1 MRQRAP
7 DNDSGSG
14 TRPGAPGP
22 VPPSDGEIYGQIL
35 TAIVEHDIAPGTKLP
50 EDMLAETFGVSRTRV
65 RKILHQLAHE
75 GLLVLERH
83 RGASVARPSPKE
95 ARDVFAVRRMLE
107 AGMMRLLAGGVAAR
121 DLSRLR
127 QHVTAEREAYARGDR
142 RRAISL
148 SGEFHLELARLTD
161 NGTLL
166 GILRELT
173 SRTSLIL
180 AVHAPAGGPLCL
192 CDEHDAL
199 IETIRRHD
207 PGGAEAAMLHHL
219 DHIAGSLALATEDA
233 GPVDLRAVFT
243 RVAARRREPV
253 PSLG

>member
-1 MRQRAP
+1 MRATAERTGHTG
-7 DNDSGSG
+7 NGG
-14 TRPGAPGP
+14 GAP
-22 VPPSDGEIYGQIL
+22 SDAEIYRQIL

-50 EDMLAETFGVSRTRV
+50 EDVLAEAFGVSRTRV
-65 RKILHQLAHE
+65 RKILQQLAHE

-95 ARDVFAVRRMLE
+95 ARDVFAVRRLLE
-107 AGMMRLLAGGVAAR
+107 GGMMRQIAQGVPARELA
-121 DLSRLR
+121 RLR
-127 QHVTAEREAYARGDR
+127 HHVLAEREAYARGDR

-161 NGTLL
+161 NDTLV

-180 AVHAPAGGPLCL
+180 AVHAPTGGPLCL

-199 IETIRRHD
+199 IEMVRKRD
-207 PGGAEAAMLHHL
+207 PQGAERAMLHHL
-219 DHIAGSLALATEDA
+219 DHIAASLALAPDDA
-233 GPVDLRAVFT
+233 GPIDLRAVFA
-243 RVAARRREPV
+243 RVALRRRGAPEIT
-253 PSLG
+253 G